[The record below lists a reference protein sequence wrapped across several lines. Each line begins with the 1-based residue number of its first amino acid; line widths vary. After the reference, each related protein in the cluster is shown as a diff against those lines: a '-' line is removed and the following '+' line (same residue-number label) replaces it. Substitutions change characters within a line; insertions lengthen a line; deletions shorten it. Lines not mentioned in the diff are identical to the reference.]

1 MKTRLGQ
8 YVRQTLLCALLIVA
22 VQLAP
27 IRSDAAPY
35 ADIVI
40 DARTGEVLHE
50 ENADA
55 RLHPASLTKMMT
67 LYVAF
72 EAIKRGEITLD
83 TQVRISRNAANEPP
97 SKLGLR
103 AGQTI
108 ALRYLI
114 RGAAVKS
121 ANDAAT
127 AIGEAIGGSEAA
139 FAERM
144 NRTARAMGMTKTT
157 FKNMNGLTREG
168 HLSSARDMATL
179 GRRLFYDHPEYYNLF
194 SRRSTDA
201 GIATVRNTNRRFLD
215 AYPGA
220 DGIKTGFTNAAGF
233 NLVASAQHGNERI
246 IAAVFGGRS
255 TAWRNAKMAELLDLG
270 FRKAPTSAPVRKP
283 ANPVYAAPL
292 VADNGADRAAS
303 RVIAKSI
310 RPEQRPTAPAA
321 APPAELLAAL
331 QDGIETALGDVEE
344 ATQVREAARI
354 AAADIAPIPPAPR
367 PVEDAFATPP
377 TQPKPVPAPGEG
389 AAASVEIAR
398 AAATAETGAT
408 PQDVVALANVTPVD
422 ATDPAP
428 LIQSAPPPRPTT
440 AGLVAQTPTRLAR
453 AEPPVPTVTPA
464 QRPADR
470 EVVSRLSTSGGRY
483 WAINLGRFPSRFHAE
498 GALLKTALA
507 ESRSLSEGLR
517 KVVPRSG
524 GFDAQFA
531 GLTRDQADLA
541 CRRLHARNQTCFTVS
556 P

>member
-1 MKTRLGQ
+1 MGARGSDKGASDVKTRLGQ
-8 YVRQTLLCALLIVA
+8 YVRHTLLCIFMVTAVLLGPQWA
-22 VQLAP
+22 A
-27 IRSDAAPY
+27 AAPY

-67 LYVAF
+67 LYITF
-72 EAIKRGEITLD
+72 EAIKKGEITLD
-83 TQVRISRNAANEPP
+83 TKVTVSRHAASEPP

-114 RGAAVKS
+114 RAAAVKS

-127 AIGEAIGGSEAA
+127 AIGEAIGGSEEA

-157 FKNMNGLTREG
+157 FKNMNGLTRPG

-233 NLVASAQHGNERI
+233 NLVASAQHGKERI
-246 IAAVFGGRS
+246 IAAVFGGKS
-255 TAWRNAKMAELLDLG
+255 TAWRNARVAELLDLG
-270 FRKAPTSAPVRKP
+270 FQKAPTNAPVRKP
-283 ANPVYAAPL
+283 AEPVYVGPL
-292 VADNGADRAAS
+292 VAQNGGGATTIATSPRPAPRPGAS
-303 RVIAKSI
+303 
-310 RPEQRPTAPAA
+310 
-321 APPAELLAAL
+321 APPAALLVAL
-331 QDGIETALGDVEE
+331 KDGIETALDDVQETSAKRAAVE
-344 ATQVREAARI
+344 MAQVTPAA
-354 AAADIAPIPPAPR
+354 R
-367 PVEDAFATPP
+367 PVEALSMIAEGDEEASDAQSDGSSPTDRTPE
-377 TQPKPVPAPGEG
+377 A
-389 AAASVEIAR
+389 EI
-398 AAATAETGAT
+398 
-408 PQDVVALANVTPVD
+408 VALAEIRPDSIALPKFRPASAEAAAPSATTTQLISTEAPKATISPQQRPVTP
-422 ATDPAP
+422 
-428 LIQSAPPPRPTT
+428 
-440 AGLVAQTPTRLAR
+440 
-453 AEPPVPTVTPA
+453 
-464 QRPADR
+464 
-470 EVVSRLSTSGGRY
+470 EVVSRMSTSGGRY
-483 WAINLGRFPSRFHAE
+483 WSINLGRFPSRFEAE
-498 GALLKTALA
+498 GVLLKTALA

-517 KVVPRSG
+517 KVVQRSG

-541 CRRLHARNQTCFTVS
+541 CRRLQARNQTCFTVS